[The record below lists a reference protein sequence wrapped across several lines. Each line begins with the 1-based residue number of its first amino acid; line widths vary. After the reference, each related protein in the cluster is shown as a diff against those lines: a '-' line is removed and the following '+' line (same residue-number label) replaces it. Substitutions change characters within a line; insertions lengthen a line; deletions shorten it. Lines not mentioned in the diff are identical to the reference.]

1 MKIIKRPVLMTLL
14 FGLVC
19 GISYIPLNLGL
30 NMIFWWP
37 KAIHLTLWL
46 FSTGYGLLM
55 GHWSK
60 NKISPI
66 LFPLLILLLAAFLVE
81 SAAAFFLFA
90 MAITSW
96 IRSGICFQNRAGI
109 KVVVEI
115 LLCVAGGILVAAYTP
130 GSPFGWVLG
139 TWLFFLLQALYFV
152 VFDGKAILGE
162 EKHDLETDPFER
174 ASRGAEEILST
185 GLYPD

>member
-1 MKIIKRPVLMTLL
+1 MKNIQRPVLMTLL

-19 GISYIPLNLGL
+19 GISYIPLNLAL

-37 KAIHLTLWL
+37 MAIHLTLWL

-90 MAITSW
+90 LAIISW
-96 IRSGICFQNRAGI
+96 IRSGICFQVRAGI
-109 KVVVEI
+109 NVVVEI
-115 LLCVAGGILVAAYTP
+115 LLCATGGILVAAYTP
-130 GSPFGWVLG
+130 GSPIAWVLG

-152 VFDGKAILGE
+152 VYDPQAFLSE
-162 EKHDLETDPFER
+162 EKHDLEIDPFER
-174 ASRGAEEILST
+174 ASKRAEEILST